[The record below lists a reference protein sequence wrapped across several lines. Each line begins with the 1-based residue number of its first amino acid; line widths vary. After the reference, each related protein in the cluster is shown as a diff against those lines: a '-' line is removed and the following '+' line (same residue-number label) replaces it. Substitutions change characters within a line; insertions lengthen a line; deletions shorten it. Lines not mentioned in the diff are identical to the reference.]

1 MADGTTVNRT
11 SGLFPVQHLR
21 QSETRGAA
29 HMDFSEHLQSL
40 LDRNELTEMDRIM
53 SFEKY

>member
-1 MADGTTVNRT
+1 MADGTTVNLT